1 MTKRGARRREVRRR
15 VIRSSELIP
24 LPRHPYRD
32 SAIFYGFLALA
43 LLGIVYVTGGD
54 MTRALIYAAGFFVI
68 ATAFSWW
75 RFRAKL
81 AERARQESAMEG
93 RG

>member
-1 MTKRGARRREVRRR
+1 MTKRGAQRREVRRR
-15 VIRSSELIP
+15 VVRSTDLLP
-24 LPRHPYRD
+24 LPQHPYRD
-32 SAIFYGFLALA
+32 SAIFYGLLAAA
-43 LLGIVYVTGGD
+43 LLGIVYITDGEMV
-54 MTRALIYAAGFFVI
+54 RALIYAVGFFVI

-81 AERARQESAMEG
+81 AARARQEGATE